1 MDINFYIIIF
11 AVVFIALDVVS
22 GFTKALATSSVS
34 SSRMRTGLW
43 HKAGLLLL
51 ICVGVA
57 IECAEAYG
65 LTLGYEVPAIEFI
78 CAYISLMEIVSIV
91 ENIGEITPEI
101 KDSKVWDIFRGRAK
115 AQLGESDKQSETQ
128 SE

>member
-11 AVVFIALDVVS
+11 AVVFIAFDVLS

-34 SSRMRTGLW
+34 SLRMRTGLW

-57 IECAEAYG
+57 IECAETYG

-101 KDSKVWDIFRGRAK
+101 KNSKVWDLFHGKDK
-115 AQLGESDKQSETQ
+115 AQLGESDTQ
-128 SE
+128 GE